1 MFRPLMN
8 PEITEEQ
15 YLFLHELL
23 ELCDLLCISR
33 VLCDVIFIKK
43 GLQEK
48 KGKKKTTFYLR
59 EDIYND
65 LVSKDKKK
73 KFRNLRKANSRSSV
87 LLLLA
92 LWDSGK
98 ATGRF

>member
-48 KGKKKTTFYLR
+48 K
-59 EDIYND
+59 E
-65 LVSKDKKK
+65 KKK
-73 KFRNLRKANSRSSV
+73 KPF
-87 LLLLA
+87 
-92 LWDSGK
+92 
-98 ATGRF
+98 T